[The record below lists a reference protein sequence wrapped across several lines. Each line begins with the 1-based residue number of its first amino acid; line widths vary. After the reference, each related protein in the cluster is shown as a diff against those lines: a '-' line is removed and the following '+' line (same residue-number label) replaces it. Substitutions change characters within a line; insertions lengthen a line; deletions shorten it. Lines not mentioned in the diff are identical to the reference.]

1 MIRIEQIKLKIG
13 QKTNVLYREAARILR
28 IGEPDILFL
37 QIVKRSLD
45 ARKKPDL
52 FYSYVIEVKI
62 KQEAEVWKRCARGRS
77 GRIAAGGHFISLH
90 QEKDY
95 VFPVPQAG
103 ECAEHPVIAG
113 MGPAGLFCA
122 YFLAREGY
130 RPILLERG
138 KDVDERQKDVEAFW
152 AGGSFNPESNVQF
165 GEGGAGTFS
174 DGKLNTLVKDTHGR
188 NREVLRL
195 FVSFGAPEEIL
206 FDNKPHIGTDILRTV
221 VKNMRE
227 EIKRLGGEVRF
238 QSQVTEIKTAGGG
251 VTGVVINGRQLLE
264 TKTLVLAIGHSARNT
279 FSMLYEKGIPMEAK
293 PFAVGFRVEHRQA
306 FIDESMYGSTGK
318 TTDGALPAAA
328 YKVTA
333 KTEDGR
339 GVYSF
344 CMCPGGYVVNASSEQ
359 GRLCTNG
366 MSYSGRDGENANSA
380 VIVSVTPADYGE
392 EHPLAGVAF
401 QRKLEE
407 RAYNAGAGRVPV
419 QTYGSF
425 RARIKDKTALPPE
438 QGAAFLPAVKGEY
451 VFADITEI
459 LPEAL
464 SRGIVE
470 GMEQFGR
477 QIKGFDRADTL
488 LLAVESRTSSPLRIL
503 RDDTLQSQIRG
514 LFPCGEGAGY
524 AGGIT
529 SAAMDGIKVAEAV
542 AARLC
547 GVLKEADGS
556 RSRQTA
562 AYDCI
567 D

>member
-1 MIRIEQIKLKIG
+1 MG
-13 QKTNVLYREAARILR
+13 VGYRSAGRKGGWAAI
-28 IGEPDILFL
+28 II
-37 QIVKRSLD
+37 I
-45 ARKKPDL
+45 L

-103 ECAEHPVIAG
+103 ECVERPVIAG

-122 YFLAREGY
+122 YFLARQGY

-206 FDNKPHIGTDILRTV
+206 FENKP
-221 VKNMRE
+221 
-227 EIKRLGGEVRF
+227 EI
-238 QSQVTEIKTAGGG
+238 TTAGGG

-264 TKTLVLAIGHSARNT
+264 TKILVLAIGHSARNT

-306 FIDESMYGSTGK
+306 FIDESMYGSMGK

-425 RARIKDKTALPPE
+425 RACIKDKTALPPE

-547 GVLKEADGS
+547 GVLKEAAGS